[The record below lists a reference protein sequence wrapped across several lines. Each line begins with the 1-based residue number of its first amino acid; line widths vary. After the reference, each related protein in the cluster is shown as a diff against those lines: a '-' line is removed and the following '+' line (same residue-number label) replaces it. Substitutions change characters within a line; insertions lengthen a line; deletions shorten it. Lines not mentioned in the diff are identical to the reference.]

1 MIAVGGLV
9 LALICLATVGLAAAI
24 AAATWGSRGSNWLA
38 DIASV
43 FAMALAGF
51 CLLLAAI
58 AQVAEVLLP

>member
-24 AAATWGSRGSNWLA
+24 AAVTWGNRSTHWLA
-38 DIASV
+38 DVASV

-51 CLLLAAI
+51 CLVLATI
-58 AQVAEVLLP
+58 AQVAEGLRP